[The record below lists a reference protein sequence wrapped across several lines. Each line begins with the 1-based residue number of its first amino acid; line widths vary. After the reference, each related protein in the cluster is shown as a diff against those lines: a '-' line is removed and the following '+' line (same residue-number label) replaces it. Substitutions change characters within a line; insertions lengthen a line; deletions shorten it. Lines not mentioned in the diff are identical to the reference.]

1 MRATQDETAVQ
12 QAVYLR
18 DNETNRDVLAGVE
31 PLFIR
36 LAIAL
41 LRPNERILDAF
52 AYHADYLDVT
62 NPFRPHP
69 RVRPA
74 LACLTRTWLIEVR
87 AAKGGLTAV
96 PSPAW
101 VIRHAADM
109 EFDTVDLA
117 DVGTVCTRR
126 AVRRLG
132 IAHDVVLEL
141 RGGDQYRI
149 GSHATSTRAEII
161 ADRVRHRQCALRS
174 SRSYVDG
181 PATRAGRA
189 RTAATSSPVP
199 AAPRRDGHGAHT

>member
-1 MRATQDETAVQ
+1 MRTTQDETAVQ
-12 QAVYLR
+12 HAVYLR
-18 DNETNRDVLAGVE
+18 DNESNQDVLAGVE
-31 PLFIR
+31 LLFIR
-36 LAIAL
+36 LAMTL
-41 LRPNERILDAF
+41 LRPQERILDAF

-74 LACLTRTWLIEVR
+74 LACLTRTRLIEVR

-117 DVGTVCTRR
+117 DVGTICTRR

-132 IAHDVVLEL
+132 VAHDVVLEL
-141 RGGDQYRI
+141 RRGDQYRI
-149 GSHATSTRAEII
+149 GPNATSTRAEII
-161 ADRVRHRQCALRS
+161 ADRVRHRLGNLRGARG
-174 SRSYVDG
+174 SR
-181 PATRAGRA
+181 
-189 RTAATSSPVP
+189 VP
-199 AAPRRDGHGAHT
+199 ARW

>member
-1 MRATQDETAVQ
+1 MRTTQDEMAVHE
-12 QAVYLR
+12 AVYLR
-18 DNETNRDVLAGVE
+18 DNNANQDVLAGVE
-31 PLFIR
+31 LLFIR

-41 LRPNERILDAF
+41 VRPQERILDAF

-74 LACLTRTWLIEVR
+74 LACLTRTRLIEVR
-87 AAKGGLTAV
+87 AAKGGLTPV

-117 DVGTVCTRR
+117 DVDTVCTRR

-132 IAHDVVLEL
+132 VAHDVVLEL
-141 RGGDQYRI
+141 RPADQYRI
-149 GSHATSTRAEII
+149 GSHTTSTRAEII
-161 ADRVRHRQCALRS
+161 ADRVRHRLANLRGVKG
-174 SRSYVDG
+174 SR
-181 PATRAGRA
+181 
-189 RTAATSSPVP
+189 VP
-199 AAPRRDGHGAHT
+199 ARW